1 MVSEKNKN
9 LVSLVP
15 KPLAEEV
22 ATMNAQLIMSRLSF
36 KASQKSVAIRNRYTQ
51 KRKAQQQNI
60 QQLQSM
66 LAVNL
71 LNLPT
76 WLEHSK
82 QMIAYS
88 DWINLNQAV
97 KDEVGGRGLRDLVSL
112 GPGEHNPVYTDL
124 LQSFKQNF
132 LVLTPQDEQKIFSYI
147 TLFKTLKIKFGVVT
161 FMINY
166 LQPEI
171 QEGWKWAFSQYQWLL
186 ENYPAQADKDTKSI
200 DELMSD
206 VVNIYILRMC
216 TQVLKEIVVNKN
228 AKAALDALVAIRFG
242 CTQFKLQKELVYQ
255 QVVSWLETRVMSAV
269 KKSPEVAQQT

>member
-1 MVSEKNKN
+1 
-9 LVSLVP
+9 
-15 KPLAEEV
+15 
-22 ATMNAQLIMSRLSF
+22 MSRLSF
-36 KASQKSVAIRNRYTQ
+36 EDSQKSVAIRNRYTQ

-132 LVLTPQDEQKIFSYI
+132 LVLTPQDEQKISSYI
-147 TLFKTLKIKFGVVT
+147 SLFKTLKIKFVVVT
-161 FMINY
+161 FMINF
-166 LQPEI
+166 L
-171 QEGWKWAFSQYQWLL
+171 
-186 ENYPAQADKDTKSI
+186 
-200 DELMSD
+200 
-206 VVNIYILRMC
+206 
-216 TQVLKEIVVNKN
+216 
-228 AKAALDALVAIRFG
+228 
-242 CTQFKLQKELVYQ
+242 
-255 QVVSWLETRVMSAV
+255 
-269 KKSPEVAQQT
+269 